1 MLALIQEVPEGS
13 TQQGFVPTRLVAHME
28 WPLEDWPGVNDLLEY
43 KARLN
48 YILPPD
54 KDLAISTGD
63 TAKFGRKAASGE
75 DYETPSDSGVIPPQA
90 QTNFFPTPLLNSASA
105 IVS

>member
-1 MLALIQEVPEGS
+1 MWRSKA
-13 TQQGFVPTRLVAHME
+13 PTRAQAAHME

-48 YILPPD
+48 YMLPAY

-75 DYETPSDSGVIPPQA
+75 DYEAPSDSGVIPPQA